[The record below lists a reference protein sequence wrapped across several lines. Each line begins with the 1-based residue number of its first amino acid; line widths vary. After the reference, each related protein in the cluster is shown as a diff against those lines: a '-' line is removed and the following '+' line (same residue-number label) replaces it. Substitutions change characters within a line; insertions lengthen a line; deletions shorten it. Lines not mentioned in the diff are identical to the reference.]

1 MRPPQAINWFR
12 IAFLQVSCS
21 GVLYFFFGWIGF
33 IIGIPI
39 AIILNMIIFSVMGVL
54 YWNNCRKLYK
64 SFISNNYTKDEAL
77 TEISKRAHPEFHLR
91 THHQIIN
98 KFNDIDF
105 LVNFITGAL
114 PGDNKT
120 DDQFALEILENT
132 SIYHQGGNKYKVVT
146 DRSNL
151 SKS

>member
-1 MRPPQAINWFR
+1 MRAPQAINWFR
-12 IAFLQVSCS
+12 IIFLQVIFS
-21 GVLYFFFGWIGF
+21 GILYFFFGWIGF

-39 AIILNMIIFSVMGVL
+39 AIILTMIIFSVMGVR
-54 YWNNCRKLYK
+54 YWNNCRRLYE
-64 SFISNNYTKDEAL
+64 SLISNNYTKDEAL
-77 TEISKRAHPEFHLR
+77 TEVSKRAHPEFQLN

-98 KFNDIDF
+98 KFNDIDL

-132 SIYHQGGNKYKVVT
+132 SIYHQGANKYKVVT
-146 DRSNL
+146 NRSNL